1 MKWIQVKDGTKFK
14 LNVDLYTIN
23 ADRAKEFE
31 YQLITKVELDTVA
44 SCYKKGT
51 IFVFNADQWILESDH
66 GAIGL
71 DETTEVDPTVY
82 IMV

>member
-14 LNVDLYTIN
+14 LNDDLYAIN
-23 ADRAKEFE
+23 VHRAKEFD
-31 YQLITKVELDTVA
+31 YQLITKAELDTVV

-51 IFVFNADQWILESDH
+51 IFVFNANQWTLESDH
-66 GAIGL
+66 GTIGL
-71 DETTEVDPTVY
+71 DETTEVDLTTY

>member
-1 MKWIQVKDGTKFK
+1 MKWNQVKDGTKFK

-23 ADRAKEFE
+23 VDRAKEFE
-31 YQLITKVELDTVA
+31 YQIITKAELDTVA

-51 IFVFNADQWILESDH
+51 IFVFDVVELTLESNH
-66 GAIGL
+66 GTIGL
-71 DETTEVDPTVY
+71 DETVEVDTTMY